1 MLVLYA
7 LIKRPVFET
16 LKSLEVSRKSVGK
29 IKSKSQLKY
38 ILANVN
44 RGETTEINLKLS
56 S

>member
-1 MLVLYA
+1 VLYT
-7 LIKRPVFET
+7 LIKSSVFGA

-29 IKSKSQLKY
+29 IKSKSQLEY